1 MVGWIRRSVERGKMT
16 QDDWRV
22 VLADNIERLMFR
34 LRAENA
40 KKLGISVDD
49 LERMIETFEAQANA
63 DAQPSNERR
72 GDLK

>member
-1 MVGWIRRSVERGKMT
+1 M
-16 QDDWRV
+16 
-22 VLADNIERLMFR
+22 LADNIERLMFR

-49 LERMIETFEAQANA
+49 LVRMIETFEANA
-63 DAQPSNERR
+63 DAQHAERR